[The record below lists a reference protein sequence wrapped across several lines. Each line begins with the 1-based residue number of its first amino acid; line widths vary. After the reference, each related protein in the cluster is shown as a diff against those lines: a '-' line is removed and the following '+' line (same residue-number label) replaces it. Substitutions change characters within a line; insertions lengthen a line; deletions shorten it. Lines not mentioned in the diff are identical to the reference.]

1 MLREPPAGCQ
11 EPRPGGGP
19 MGGGAF
25 HPRRKRQSRGRG
37 DWGGLHSGP
46 RPQTWVASG
55 WTVKGAGRG
64 PSIWD
69 QLWLLLWA
77 NNGPD
82 TKKPAWICHCPPF
95 RAEQGKESKRL
106 GRGDRQPATWTNLTP
121 PPNSLWSLFNC
132 CLPTELGDTSL
143 HSYYQGDPK

>member
-1 MLREPPAGCQ
+1 MGGRRVPPQEEAPVKGEGGAGVACTQ
-11 EPRPGGGP
+11 GQGHRPGWP
-19 MGGGAF
+19 VA
-25 HPRRKRQSRGRG
+25 
-37 DWGGLHSGP
+37 GL
-46 RPQTWVASG
+46 
-55 WTVKGAGRG
+55 VKGAGRG

-82 TKKPAWICHCPPF
+82 TKKPAWICFCPPF

-106 GRGDRQPATWTNLTP
+106 GRGDRQPSTWSNLTP

-132 CLPTELGDTSL
+132 CLPTELGDASL